1 MIEKITKEYKQ
12 VSFFRKTLPFWL
24 CLIILLPLSA
34 FSSFLLAFKDRIY
47 PQVSVCG
54 INLGGKNENEVKEIL
69 SAEVAKNFPK
79 KITLIDNNTKL
90 SLEIKSLYYA
100 ENDTFK
106 KTMQIGRDNKL
117 FKNLINLVSL
127 ARKPSK
133 LTFVLYYDQP
143 EFENKLNQIYEDL
156 SQAPVNPQIK
166 IVEQS
171 GKNLVV
177 LEKGKSGQEVN
188 INKLKESLIN
198 SLSCPQPEI
207 NLQIP
212 FLSKIPSVSDELAEN
227 TKSRATLFLNKEI
240 KLRFKEQTWTIDDEE
255 MINFLSFYD
264 GFDQQK
270 IANFVTNLAK
280 VINSPPANPT
290 FNFEN
295 NRVIVFKPAKE
306 GIALKEAEFS
316 LTLEKRL
323 QQIETSQENQ
333 EIEIPV
339 IKISPKITTDDSNSL
354 GIKELLG
361 KGSSDFS
368 GSIKDRIYNLTL
380 ATTRLNG
387 ILVPPGEEFSFLKS
401 LGEISLDTG
410 YRQGYII
417 KEGKTQL
424 GDGGGV
430 CQVSTTVFRAAL
442 NAGLP
447 IIERRAHAYRVSY
460 YEKDIG
466 PGFDATVAEPSTD
479 LKFINN
485 TLNYILI
492 QSSIKDQKIFFE
504 IYGTSDGRKVE
515 ISPVRVF
522 DRQPPPPDLY
532 LDDLSLPSGKIKQTE
547 HRIWGSKTTFNYK
560 VTKDNEVLEEKT
572 FLSTYSPWQAVY
584 LRGIGN

>member
-1 MIEKITKEYKQ
+1 MIEKIPKEYKQ
-12 VSFFRKTLPFWL
+12 VSFFKKTLPFWL
-24 CLIILLPLSA
+24 CLIILLPLSV
-34 FSSFLLAFKDRIY
+34 FSSFLLAFKNRVY
-47 PQVSVCG
+47 PQVFVCDV
-54 INLGGKNENEVKEIL
+54 NLGGKNENEAKKIL
-69 SAEVAKNFPK
+69 SSEVAKNFPQ
-79 KITLIDNNTKL
+79 KITLVDNITKL
-90 SLEIKSLYYA
+90 PFEIRSLYYA

-106 KTMQIGRDNKL
+106 KSLQIGRENKL
-117 FKNLINLVSL
+117 LENLINLISL
-127 ARKPSK
+127 AKKPSK
-133 LTFVLYYDQP
+133 LSYALYYDQQ
-143 EFENKLNQIYEDL
+143 EFENKLNQIYEEL

-166 IVEQS
+166 IIEQT
-171 GKNLVV
+171 GKNLVI

-188 INKLKESLIN
+188 KNKLKESLVN
-198 SLSCPQPEI
+198 SLSCPQTEI

-212 FLSKIPSVSDELAEN
+212 FSSKIPSISDELAEN
-227 TKSRATLFLNKEI
+227 TKNRATFFLNKEI
-240 KLRFKEQTWTIDDEE
+240 KLRLKEQTWTIDDEE

-270 IANFVTNLAK
+270 IAGYVSNLAK
-280 VINSPPANPT
+280 VINSPPVNPT

-316 LTLEKRL
+316 LTFEKRL

-333 EIEIPV
+333 EIEIPI

-354 GIKELLG
+354 GIKELIG

-368 GSIKDRIYNLTL
+368 GSIKDRVYNLTL

-401 LGEISLDTG
+401 LGEISLATG
-410 YRQGYII
+410 YRQGYVI

-447 IIERRAHAYRVSY
+447 ITERHAHAYRVSY

-479 LKFINN
+479 LKFVNN
-485 TLNYILI
+485 TQNYILI
-492 QSSIKDQKIFFE
+492 QSSIKDQKNFFE
-504 IYGTSDGRKVE
+504 IYGTSDGRKVT

-532 LDDLSLPSGKIKQTE
+532 QDDPSLPLGKIKKTE
-547 HRIWGSKTTFNYK
+547 HRIWGSKTTFDY
-560 VTKDNEVLEEKT
+560 TITRGDEVLEEKT
-572 FLSTYSPWQAVY
+572 FLSVYKPWQAVY
-584 LRGIGN
+584 LRGTRN